1 WLTPAGYEQV
11 QYVYSLLLA
20 WITDKLSRSPGFAVR
35 PDRAQVEAALG
46 RVAYR
51 VIAQRDWNEDTA
63 TEAIASR

>member
-1 WLTPAGYEQV
+1 MAFGSLR
-11 QYVYSLLLA
+11 YSLLLA
-20 WITDKLSRSPGFAVR
+20 WIIDKLSRSPGFAVR
-35 PDRAQVEAALG
+35 PDRAQVEDALG